1 MRERLAS
8 RHPVKGEIVLVVAGS
23 PEPAP
28 TSEDPVA
35 LYRRL
40 AAEGLTRREA
50 VKQAARRLGRPARE
64 VYAIVQHPRAERW
77 NKLPAAPGVP
87 LRGFRSCRLRLTTL
101 SLRALVSVEFLSV
114 VRRVVVVL
122 QVVEG

>member
-1 MRERLAS
+1 MIAAFGDRDAFLCREATKLHEEYVRSPLSSLRERLAS
-8 RHPVKGEIVLVVAGS
+8 RHPVKGEIVLVVAGA

-64 VYAIVQHPRAERW
+64 VYAIVQHAE
-77 NKLPAAPGVP
+77 PE
-87 LRGFRSCRLRLTTL
+87 T
-101 SLRALVSVEFLSV
+101 E
-114 VRRVVVVL
+114 
-122 QVVEG
+122 